1 MKRSFILSACSM
13 AACVTLFSLGCS
25 KQSTAPQRE
34 APQAPAS
41 GPLEN
46 PIHFPLYAGAT
57 VMAVKAFNQT
67 VSSAQAG
74 TGVLSSGAG
83 TYDGNEVIAGS
94 PASFAQLQ
102 AWVKQLEGAP
112 PAGYTV
118 QSIRANMSSVKDVAN
133 KNGIDFAIFRD
144 AKNPNHG
151 VLLVAMDPSRANEK
165 LGPALSL
172 LSRYQSLPSMLRE
185 NIDAGLKKRTGVSI
199 EEITKPGSP
208 LGVALN
214 AMSDFQGNDRRA
226 VLLLD
231 AAKQ

>member
-1 MKRSFILSACSM
+1 MKRSFIVSACSI
-13 AACVTLFSLGCS
+13 AACVALSLGCS
-25 KQSTAPQRE
+25 KQSTAPHEQG
-34 APQAPAS
+34 PQAAAS

-46 PIHFPLYAGAT
+46 PINFPLYAGAT
-57 VMAVKAFNQT
+57 VMAVKQFNQT
-67 VSSAQAG
+67 VTAQQAG

-83 TYDGNEVIAGS
+83 TYGGNEVIAGS

-112 PAGYTV
+112 PAGYSV
-118 QSIRANMSSVKDVAN
+118 QSIRSGMSTVKDVAN

-144 AKNPNHG
+144 AKNPNRG

-165 LGPALSL
+165 LGPALSM
-172 LSRYQSLPSMLRE
+172 LSKYQSLPSMLRE

-214 AMSDFQGNDRRA
+214 AMSDFRGNDRRA